1 MKRWAERLA
10 GVAAMLCLA
19 MWVAG
24 ARPAAAQTTAA
35 APPAPAEAASL
46 KPLLE
51 PLLEPFVDGVVET
64 AMHSERIAGV
74 SVVVVRDGRVLLLKG
89 YGVADENGRRVDPE
103 RTLFRIASI
112 SKTFTWIALMQLVEA
127 GKIDLDKP
135 ANDYL
140 PAQLRIPDDG
150 FSEPVLVRHL
160 LTHSAGFEDL
170 VAGHLFL
177 PDPALALPL
186 SDALVRYRP
195 HRVRP
200 PGAASVYSNYGTA
213 LAGAIVRQ
221 VSGEDFESH
230 IEKAILTPLGLQSTT
245 FREPYPMALVQGRG
259 LPSPMTPALAADLS
273 QGFRW
278 SGGAFV
284 KQPFEYVSQFA
295 PAGAASTTAADMGRY
310 MLALMAGGEGVLK
323 PETVALFAREKPLLA
338 NAPGVN
344 GVAWGMLQSHSPK
357 GWRAWGHGGDTLR
370 FHSELAIYPDLDLGV
385 FVATNTTTGGA
396 LRDYLPG
403 AIADRL
409 GGANPAAPVAPKADP
424 AQRDA
429 LRKFAG
435 LYLVDRRAYS
445 NAERAFC
452 LARCAMRVSVS
463 RDGQLILDGGGGAS
477 RLALLGADDRGGGVK
492 VYRFRNLDSGEVAG
506 FVERDGQVIR
516 YLSGGGVNRATR
528 VSMYA
533 APDGFYA
540 VVLLG
545 LLAALAALISGV
557 SRFLAPTQPRAGA
570 RLAGVLLPVAG
581 AAWLFAL
588 AAFATYFQ
596 SAMADDW
603 VVFAH
608 WPGEFGVGL
617 WGAAIAAALTAL
629 AVLAV
634 LIAWPR
640 ASWSVWRRARITI
653 TLAALTAMAAML
665 FSWNMLLPTL

>member
-10 GVAAMLCLA
+10 AMAAAL
-19 MWVAG
+19 WVAG
-24 ARPAAAQTTAA
+24 VAPALAQTPPPIAVPVDAPTSETAA
-35 APPAPAEAASL
+35 
-46 KPLLE
+46 
-51 PLLEPFVDGVVET
+51 LEPFVDGVVET
-64 AMHSERIAGV
+64 AMHTERIAGV
-74 SVVVVRDGRVLLLKG
+74 SVVVVRDGQVLLLKG
-89 YGVADENGRRVDPE
+89 YGVANENGRRVDPE

-150 FSEPVLVRHL
+150 FSAPVLVRHL

-186 SDALVRYRP
+186 GDALVKYRP
-195 HRVRP
+195 RRVRP

-221 VSGEDFESH
+221 VSGEDFETH
-230 IEKAILTPLGLQSTT
+230 VEKRILTPLGLQSTT

-259 LPSPMTPALAADLS
+259 LPSPMAPALAADVS

-295 PAGAASTTAADMGRY
+295 PAASGSTTAADMGRY
-310 MLALMAGGEGVLK
+310 MIALMAGGQGVLK

-338 NAPGVN
+338 NAPGLN
-344 GVAWGMLQSHSPK
+344 GVAWGMLQSHSPN

-370 FHSELAIYPDLDLGV
+370 FHSELAIYPDLKLGV
-385 FVATNTTTGGA
+385 FVTTNTTTGEA

-409 GGANPAAPVAPKADP
+409 GGENPAAATIPKADP

-435 LYLVDRRAYS
+435 VYLVDRRAYS

-452 LARCAMRVSVS
+452 LARCAMHVSTS

-477 RLALLGADDRGGGVK
+477 RLALVGADDRGDGVK

-506 FVERDGQVIR
+506 FVERNGQIIR
-516 YLSGGGVNRATR
+516 YLSAGGVNRATR
-528 VSMYA
+528 ISVYA

-540 VVLLG
+540 IVLIG

-588 AAFATYFQ
+588 GAFAIYFQ
-596 SAMADDW
+596 SATADEW

-617 WGAAIAAALTAL
+617 WGAAVAAALTLL
-629 AVLAV
+629 AIVAV
-634 LIAWPR
+634 IVAWPR
-640 ASWSVWRRARITI
+640 ANWSVWRRARITI
-653 TLAALTAMAAML
+653 TLTALTAMAAML